1 MKKILLILFL
11 FTQLLCINAQ
21 CNEEALL
28 QTNPNVSLNAELN
41 PRLKLV
47 NNPINEFKNS
57 FIGEHKIVMFS

>member
-21 CNEEALL
+21 CNEEQLL
-28 QTNPNVSLNAELN
+28 RTKPNDPVNVDLN